1 MTAFL
6 RSSLPRRVLC
16 RVLGGVLLLGA
27 AAAILSAQKLPVVAD
42 TAAYRNV
49 VAAHKGK
56 VVLVEFWAT
65 WCVPCREEMPELV
78 KLERKLRARGL
89 DVIMISVDDPG
100 DEARAAKV
108 LKDTT
113 MPVPGFLRNV
123 PDDDKFCVS
132 VDPGWTSGAVPA
144 IFLYN
149 RSGLK
154 VRSFIGATPMKTVE
168 AALEKLF

>member
-6 RSSLPRRVLC
+6 RSFLLWCVLFAP
-16 RVLGGVLLLGA
+16 A
-27 AAAILSAQKLPVVAD
+27 AASLSAQKLPVIAD
-42 TAAYRNV
+42 NAGYQKV
-49 VAAHKGK
+49 VTAHKGK

-89 DVIMISVDDPG
+89 DVIMISVDDPN

-123 PDDDKFCVS
+123 PDDDKFCVA
-132 VDPGWTSGAVPA
+132 VDPGWASGAVPA

-149 RSGLK
+149 RSGKK
-154 VRSFIGATPMKTVE
+154 VRSFIGATPMATVE

>member
-1 MTAFL
+1 MTSIL
-6 RSSLPRRVLC
+6 HLSLPCRVLC
-16 RVLGGVLLLGA
+16 VVLLGA
-27 AAAILSAQKLPVVAD
+27 AAAAALSAQKLPVVAD
-42 TAAYRNV
+42 EAGYRKAI
-49 VAAHKGK
+49 AAHKGK

-100 DEARAAKV
+100 DDARAAKV

-132 VDPGWTSGAVPA
+132 VDPGWASGAVPA

-149 RSGLK
+149 RSGQK
-154 VRSFIGATPMKTVE
+154 TRAFIGATPMKTVE

>member
-6 RSSLPRRVLC
+6 RSSLLWCVLFAP
-16 RVLGGVLLLGA
+16 A
-27 AAAILSAQKLPVVAD
+27 ASVSAQKLPVVAD
-42 TAAYRNV
+42 NAGYQKV

-56 VVLVEFWAT
+56 VVLVDFWAT

-89 DVIMISVDDPG
+89 DVIMISVDDPN

-123 PDDDKFCVS
+123 PDDDKFCVA
-132 VDPGWTSGAVPA
+132 VDPGWASGAVPA

-149 RSGLK
+149 RSGKK
-154 VRSFIGATPMKTVE
+154 VRSFIGATPMATVE

>member
-1 MTAFL
+1 MKALL
-6 RSSLPRRVLC
+6 RFSLPYSFLSVM
-16 RVLGGVLLLGA
+16 
-27 AAAILSAQKLPVVAD
+27 AAAILSAQKLPIVAD
-42 TAAYRNV
+42 DAGYQKV

-78 KLERKLRARGL
+78 KLESKLRARGL

-132 VDPGWTSGAVPA
+132 VDPGWASGAVPA

-149 RSGLK
+149 RSGRK

>member
-6 RSSLPRRVLC
+6 RSSLLRRVLC
-16 RVLGGVLLLGA
+16 IVISGA
-27 AAAILSAQKLPVVAD
+27 AVPILSAQKLPVVAD
-42 TAAYRNV
+42 DAGYRNV

-89 DVIMISVDDPG
+89 DVIMISVDDPN

-132 VDPGWTSGAVPA
+132 VDPGWASGAVPA

-149 RSGLK
+149 RSGRK
-154 VRSFIGATPMKTVE
+154 VRSFIGATPMTTVE

>member
-6 RSSLPRRVLC
+6 RASILFCALY
-16 RVLGGVLLLGA
+16 GVA
-27 AAAILSAQKLPVVAD
+27 AVTLSAQKLPVVAD
-42 TAAYRNV
+42 DAGYRNV

-100 DEARAAKV
+100 DETRAAKV

-132 VDPGWTSGAVPA
+132 VDPGWASGAVPA

-149 RSGLK
+149 RSGRK
-154 VRSFIGATPMKTVE
+154 VRSFIGATPMATVE

>member
-1 MTAFL
+1 MPAFL
-6 RSSLPRRVLC
+6 RSSLLC
-16 RVLGGVLLLGA
+16 RVQCRVLYLVLFCVSV
-27 AAAILSAQKLPVVAD
+27 AILQAQKLQVVAND
-42 TAAYRNV
+42 AAYRNV

-78 KLERKLRARGL
+78 KLESKLRARGL
-89 DVIMISVDDPG
+89 DVIMISVDDPN

-132 VDPGWTSGAVPA
+132 VDPGWASGAVPA
-144 IFLYN
+144 IFLYD
-149 RSGLK
+149 RSGK
-154 VRSFIGATPMKTVE
+154 KARAFIGATPMKTVE

>member
-6 RSSLPRRVLC
+6 RSSILFCVLSALAALPV
-16 RVLGGVLLLGA
+16 
-27 AAAILSAQKLPVVAD
+27 SAQKLPVVAD
-42 TAAYRNV
+42 NAGYQKV

-89 DVIMISVDDPG
+89 DVIMISVDDPN

-123 PDDDKFCVS
+123 PDDDKFCVA
-132 VDPGWTSGAVPA
+132 VDPGWASGAVPA

-149 RSGLK
+149 RSGKK
-154 VRSFIGATPMKTVE
+154 VRSFIGATPMTTVE